1 MHKLTALAFALLM
14 GSGTAF
20 ATDSAGKSAAEGKP
34 YSDAAAQNEKPC
46 GRATG
51 QPSGQAGPTTS
62 ATAGNTASTTGV
74 THDDFDPLTLDMDKD
89 GYVTQAEAQKMVD
102 SGKMDFN
109 AMDADKDGR
118 ISAAEGKS
126 FSTAARQNNQPGQAG
141 QAGKP
146 GEKSPKSY

>member
-1 MHKLTALAFALLM
+1 MRELTGLAFALLM
-14 GSGTAF
+14 GSGAAF
-20 ATDSAGKSAAEGKP
+20 AADPAGKSAAEGKP
-34 YSDAAAQNEKPC
+34 YSDSAAENENP
-46 GRATG
+46 G
-51 QPSGQAGPTTS
+51 QPSGQAGPS
-62 ATAGNTASTTGV
+62 GRATAGETASTTGAP
-74 THDDFDPLTLDMDKD
+74 HDDFDPLTMDMDKD
-89 GYVTQAEAQKMVD
+89 GYVSQAEAQKMVD